1 MSSDSTPSVRVLLVE
16 DHTDTARAMQ
26 RLLSR
31 EGYHVLTASGVG
43 DAVRVASENTFDVVV
58 SDIGLPDG
66 DGCELM
72 KQLLA
77 MYPIKGIA
85 VTGSGFPEDVEKCR
99 LAGFAAHM
107 LKPVPFDKIVAKLKE
122 LTGVAGA
129 AE

>member
-1 MSSDSTPSVRVLLVE
+1 MSLASPVCVRVLLVE
-16 DHTDTARAMQ
+16 DHSDTARAMQ

-31 EGYHVLTASGVG
+31 EGYQVSTATGVG
-43 DAVRVASENTFDVVV
+43 DAMRVASENTFDVVL

-72 KQLLA
+72 RQLLK

-85 VTGSGFPEDVEKCR
+85 VTGSGFPEDVEKCKE
-99 LAGFAAHM
+99 AGFSAHM
-107 LKPVPFDKIVAKLKE
+107 LKPVPFDKIVAMLKQITSVNE
-122 LTGVAGA
+122 